1 MFKLLLPLALAFI
14 SGISMAVQ
22 GSLNSVLGKIAGL
35 FQATLV
41 VHVIA
46 SLAVAVILLL
56 QPVLQP
62 AAKGSL
68 AHLPRAPWYVY
79 LGGLLAVLITYA
91 VVTAIPR
98 VGVAPATTAI
108 IVGQVGA
115 AALIDHFGLFGLQK
129 IPFNL
134 LKLAGVA
141 LLAAGAWL
149 LLNQTR
155 A

>member
-1 MFKLLLPLALAFI
+1 VLKLLLPLALAFI

-35 FQATLV
+35 FQATLA

-46 SLAVAVILLL
+46 SLTVAVILLL
-56 QPVLQP
+56 QGPG
-62 AAKGSL
+62 KGSL
-68 AHLPRAPWYVY
+68 ARLPRAPWYVY

-141 LLAAGAWL
+141 LLAVGAWL